1 MVKLTFCLR
10 VSFAMCLKHVC
21 ICLPKETKRC
31 FVFACVFLCA
41 RRVLSS
47 VVNRDA
53 VQSKGTRF

>member
-10 VSFAMCLKHVC
+10 VSFAMCLQHVC
-21 ICLPKETKRC
+21 QGNETM
-31 FVFACVFLCA
+31 FHFACVFLCV

-47 VVNRDA
+47 VVTRDA

>member
-21 ICLPKETKRC
+21 QRKRND
-31 FVFACVFLCA
+31 VSSLFARVVLCA

-53 VQSKGTRF
+53 QQNKGTHF